1 MNRKYYDWG
10 YLLADALRRGFWA
23 AIFLAALF
31 LVVSGQ
37 ITL

>member
-10 YLLADALRRGFWA
+10 YLLADALKRGFWWSIGLMA
-23 AIFLAALF
+23 MFLI
-31 LVVSGQ
+31 VSGQ